1 MAFLVAPRIVLGL
14 KCLGTLLVGHQE
26 VGHILGASQ
35 QHVVI
40 KPWGRRRVKPE
51 AVACWHEEPGGLA
64 QMNQSC
70 NPGFQVAMVAL
81 VAM

>member
-35 QHVVI
+35 QQRSMEFYGVI
-40 KPWGRRRVKPE
+40 KPAGE
-51 AVACWHEEPGGLA
+51 G
-64 QMNQSC
+64 
-70 NPGFQVAMVAL
+70 
-81 VAM
+81 